1 MINDWNTR
9 QMHFVLACPQ
19 ANTERY
25 FHMKLPNLFKTSTRD
40 IYSHVLLLK
49 RNLCGQKQAGRAWNQ
64 HLVKGL
70 KKIGFQPLAV
80 DECVFCKD
88 DTMLFC
94 YVDDGT
100 FFGHN
105 DLEINEFIK
114 DIIQLKHII
123 EENCVIEDW
132 IGINLE
138 RKEENT
144 IKQSQPHLIQ
154 QIIDEINVFPR
165 IVDTETPA

>member
-64 HLVKGL
+64 CLVKGIN
-70 KKIGFQPLAV
+70 KIGFQPSTA
-80 DECVFCKD
+80 DECVFYEGSTTLCR
-88 DTMLFC
+88 
-94 YVDDGT
+94 YVDDGM
-100 FFGHN
+100 FVGLDN
-105 DLEINEFIK
+105 LEIDECVKNLT
-114 DIIQLKHII
+114 QLKHD
-123 EENCVIEDW
+123 IEDF
-132 IGINLE
+132 IGIN
-138 RKEENT
+138 
-144 IKQSQPHLIQ
+144 
-154 QIIDEINVFPR
+154 F
-165 IVDTETPA
+165 